1 MPDRAENECA
11 MLASVARD
19 SSGVPSG
26 SAEITA
32 EELLVRVADGD
43 RVAFSDLYDRLSPRV
58 FGLVKRLLRDHSQS
72 EEVTQEV
79 FLELWQS
86 AGRYE
91 ARRGSATGWIL
102 TMTHRRAVD
111 RIRASQASRD
121 RDLRIGVRDWEPDL
135 DTVAENVEIT
145 MENERVKR
153 AMGRL
158 TDLQR
163 QAVVL
168 SYYGGYSHSEVAEML
183 HIPVGTVKTR
193 LRDGM
198 IRLRDEM
205 GVTS

>member
-1 MPDRAENECA
+1 